1 MIFTILS
8 IAVTVLC
15 LSGIIAIIVK
25 RWNALGAIDLESLPA
40 ERDARMKKKII
51 SERMRRQY
59 HQMKAKI
66 STKAEPLAS
75 LAAERTER
83 LRAAVANFFDTLYKK
98 RESARGEDGD
108 TEFSERGQARIEK
121 DIASAN
127 KFFDEERY
135 DEAEKQ
141 YIEIIAKDAKN
152 LEAYEG
158 LAQLYVRKKEWA
170 SSQEVFEFLCTQLR
184 ECAKRGADA
193 PAERS
198 NCEMRL
204 AESLKELSEVYV
216 FLEKHAEAERCTQE
230 ALELQPQN
238 PKFLDAAIEMYMMSG
253 KKREARAVLSRLR
266 AANPDNQKLAE
277 LGERIDNL

>member
-1 MIFTILS
+1 MIIVIISIAITIL
-8 IAVTVLC
+8 C
-15 LSGIIAIIVK
+15 LAAIIVIIGK

-40 ERDARMKKKII
+40 ERDARTKKKIV

-59 HQMKAKI
+59 YQMKAKI
-66 STKAEPLAS
+66 STKTEPLTS

-83 LRAAVANFFDTLYKK
+83 LRAAISNFFDTLYKK
-98 RESARGEDGD
+98 KESACGEDI
-108 TEFSERGQARIEK
+108 EPSERGQARIER
-121 DIASAN
+121 DIASAD

-135 DEAEKQ
+135 EEAEKQ

-158 LAQLYVRKKEWA
+158 LAQLYVRKKEWT
-170 SSQEVFEFLCTQLR
+170 SSQEVLEFLCTQLR
-184 ECAKRGADA
+184 ECAKRESDD
-193 PAERS
+193 PAKRS

-216 FLEKHAEAERCTQE
+216 FLEKHAEAERCIQE

-238 PKFLDAAIEMYMMSG
+238 PKFLDAAIEMYMIGG
-253 KKREARAVLSRLR
+253 KKREARAALSRLR
-266 AANPDNQKLAE
+266 DANPDNQKLAE
-277 LGERIDNL
+277 FEERIDKI